1 MSRRGLVIAL
11 IVSLAVNLFVLG
23 GLAGAVLMGFPLH
36 RPPPQQLG
44 PPRLAA
50 LGAALT
56 PAQREAWQAT
66 IRQAAQNAGPKLR
79 EARLLRD
86 QAWRAISADTVDTQA
101 VLAAL
106 NQSRG
111 LEFQARSEMDRA
123 VVGFTATLPADER
136 RKLGAALSRDRR
148 GGPGGGPGG
157 PGGGPDGPGGGPGS
171 PAGGPSGGWS
181 GSRPGPG
188 GGDPPVQDR

>member
-1 MSRRGLVIAL
+1 MSRRSLLIAL

-23 GLAGAVLMGFPLH
+23 GLIGAALMGWPLH
-36 RPPPQQLG
+36 RPPPQQPG

-50 LGAALT
+50 LGAELT
-56 PAQREAWQAT
+56 PDQRQAWQAT

-79 EARLLRD
+79 QARLLRD
-86 QAWRAISADTVDTQA
+86 QAWRSMNADPVDTQA

-106 NQSRG
+106 SQSRG

-136 RKLGAALSRDRR
+136 QKLGEALRR
-148 GGPGGGPGG
+148 RGPQGGRWLDHRPGPGVGGPGG
-157 PGGGPDGPGGGPGS
+157 
-171 PAGGPSGGWS
+171 SGGHP
-181 GSRPGPG
+181 GERPAPL
-188 GGDPPVQDR
+188 PDR

>member
-1 MSRRGLVIAL
+1 MSRRGLLIAL
-11 IVSLAVNLFVLG
+11 IVSLAVNLFLLG
-23 GLAGAVLMGFPLH
+23 GLAGAMLMGWPMH
-36 RPPPQQLG
+36 RPPPQMG

-56 PAQREAWQAT
+56 PDQRQAWQAT
-66 IRQAAQNAGPKLR
+66 IRQAAQNVGPKLR
-79 EARLLRD
+79 QARLLRD
-86 QAWRAISADTVDTQA
+86 QALRSMNADTVDTQA

-136 RKLGAALSRDRR
+136 RKLGEALRRNRR
-148 GGPGGGPGG
+148 GPPYGGRWSDHRPGPGGDGPIDGPGGPPGGGPG
-157 PGGGPDGPGGGPGS
+157 PLPD
-171 PAGGPSGGWS
+171 
-181 GSRPGPG
+181 R
-188 GGDPPVQDR
+188 

>member
-1 MSRRGLVIAL
+1 MSRRGLVITL

-23 GLAGAVLMGFPLH
+23 GLAGAALMGLPLH
-36 RPPPQQLG
+36 RPPPQSG

-56 PAQREAWQAT
+56 PEQRQAWQAT
-66 IRQAAQNAGPKLR
+66 IRQSAQNAGPKLR
-79 EARLLRD
+79 QARLLRG
-86 QAWRAISADTVDTQA
+86 QAWRAMSADTVDTQA

-106 NQSRG
+106 SQSRG

-136 RKLGAALSRDRR
+136 RKLSEALSRDRH
-148 GGPGGGPGG
+148 GGPPPGH
-157 PGGGPDGPGGGPGS
+157 
-171 PAGGPSGGWS
+171 WS
-181 GSRPGPG
+181 GRRPGPG
-188 GGDPPVQDR
+188 GDGPGPGPGPLPDR

>member
-1 MSRRGLVIAL
+1 MSRRSLVIAL

-23 GLAGAVLMGFPLH
+23 GLAGAMLMGWPGH
-36 RPPPQQLG
+36 GPPPQPG

-56 PAQREAWQAT
+56 PAQQQAWRQT

-79 EARLLRD
+79 QARRLRE
-86 QAWRAISADTVDTQA
+86 QAWTLMNADTVDTGA
-101 VLAAL
+101 VLSAL

-123 VVGFTATLPADER
+123 VVGFAATLPAEER
-136 RKLGAALSRDRR
+136 RKLGEALSRARHGPPPHGRWLGHRPGPED
-148 GGPGGGPGG
+148 GGPGPGPPGG
-157 PGGGPDGPGGGPGS
+157 PGPDGPGPDA
-171 PAGGPSGGWS
+171 PLP
-181 GSRPGPG
+181 
-188 GGDPPVQDR
+188 DR

>member
-23 GLAGAVLMGFPLH
+23 GLAGAALMGFPLLH
-36 RPPPQQLG
+36 RPPPQPG

-56 PAQREAWQAT
+56 PEQRQAWQAT
-66 IRQAAQNAGPKLR
+66 IRQSAQNAGPKLR
-79 EARLLRD
+79 EARMLRD
-86 QAWRAISADTVDTQA
+86 QAWRTMSSDTVDTQA

-106 NQSRG
+106 SQSRG

-123 VVGFTATLPADER
+123 VVGFTATLPVDER
-136 RKLGAALSRDRR
+136 RKLAEALSRDRR
-148 GGPGGGPGG
+148 GGGGPPPGAHGWSGG
-157 PGGGPDGPGGGPGS
+157 RPSPDGPGAGAGAGS
-171 PAGGPSGGWS
+171 LP
-181 GSRPGPG
+181 
-188 GGDPPVQDR
+188 DR